1 MNSTMAR
8 TAMASPD
15 AVRAA
20 VGAVVDPELRRTLGD
35 LGMVDV
41 VEVNGSTAAVR
52 VLLTIEGCPKKSDI
66 DAAVRDAAL
75 SVFGVDA
82 VDVTL
87 GVMSDDARR
96 ALSARLHGGRTVED
110 RFGPNSLTRVIAVS
124 SGKGGVGKSTVAVNL
139 AVALAARGLSVGLL
153 DADVHGFSIPGL
165 LGIAHEKPTKVDDMI
180 LPPRAFDV
188 GVISIGMF
196 VDPHTPVSWRGPMM
210 HRTVNQFL
218 SDVHYGDI
226 DVLVCDL
233 PPGTGD
239 VAISLGQLVPTAD
252 VLVVTTPQG
261 SASDIAERS
270 GLVAR
275 QLGQRVIGVVENMS
289 DWTDESGVTHA
300 MFGNGGGADV
310 AARLGVPLLGSIP
323 LTPSVIAAGDSG
335 VPFTTGSPDDPAVR
349 AFAEVVDRVVES
361 ATPRGRA
368 SIPLSV

>member
-1 MNSTMAR
+1 MT
-8 TAMASPD
+8 SPEEL
-15 AVRAA
+15 RAT
-20 VGAVVDPELRRTLGD
+20 VGAVIDPELRRSLGE
-35 LGMVDV
+35 LGMIESAEVD
-41 VEVNGSTAAVR
+41 GTTARVT
-52 VLLTIEGCPKKSDI
+52 VLLTIEACPKRSDI
-66 DAAVRDAAL
+66 DAEVRAAAL
-75 SVFGVDA
+75 ATAGIDKVDL
-82 VDVTL
+82 TL
-87 GVMSDDARR
+87 GVMSVEARK
-96 ALSARLHGGRTVED
+96 ALSAQLHGGRKAED
-110 RFGPNSLTRVIAVS
+110 RFGPKSLVRVIAVS
-124 SGKGGVGKSTVAVNL
+124 SGKGGVGKSTVAANL
-139 AVALAARGLSVGLL
+139 AVALAARGQKVGLL

-165 LGIAHEKPTKVDDMI
+165 LGISDEKPTKVEDMI

-210 HRTVNQFL
+210 HRTINQFL
-218 SDVHYGDI
+218 SDVYFGDL

-252 VLVVTTPQG
+252 VLVVTTPQT

-289 DWTDESGVTHA
+289 DWTDSNGVEHT
-300 MFGNGGGADV
+300 MFGTGGGAEV
-310 AARLGVPLLGSIP
+310 AARLAVPLLGTIP

-335 VPFTTGSPDDPAVR
+335 IPFSVGYPADVAVV
-349 AFAEVVDRVVES
+349 AFNRIVDAVIES
-361 ATPRGRA
+361 APKRGTA

>member
-1 MNSTMAR
+1 MT
-8 TAMASPD
+8 SPD
-15 AVRAA
+15 LVREA
-20 VGAVVDPELRRTLGD
+20 VGAVVDPELRRTLAD
-35 LGMVDV
+35 LGMVDA
-41 VEVNGSTAAVR
+41 VEMSGSTARVR

-66 DAAVRDAAL
+66 DSAVRDAAL
-75 SVFGVDA
+75 SVTGVDA

-124 SGKGGVGKSTVAVNL
+124 SGKGGVGKSTVAANL

-165 LGIAHEKPTKVDDMI
+165 LGIADAKPTKVDDMI

-218 SDVHYGDI
+218 SDVHFGDI

-289 DWTDESGVTHA
+289 DWTDEAGVSHT
-300 MFGNGGGADV
+300 MFGQGGGADV
-310 AARLGVPLLGSIP
+310 ASRLDVSLFGSIP
-323 LTPSVIAAGDSG
+323 LTPSVIAAGDNG
-335 VPFTTGSPDDPAVR
+335 VPFALGDAADPAVR
-349 AFAEVVDRVVES
+349 AFAEIVDRVVES
-361 ATPRGRA
+361 ATPRGRT

>member
-1 MNSTMAR
+1 MT
-8 TAMASPD
+8 SPD
-15 AVRAA
+15 LVRAA
-20 VGAVVDPELRRTLGD
+20 VGAVVDPELRRTLAD
-35 LGMVDV
+35 LSMVET
-41 VEVNGSTAAVR
+41 VEVDGSTARVT
-52 VLLTIEGCPKKSDI
+52 VLLTIEGCPKKTDI
-66 DAAVRDAAL
+66 DAAVRAAAL
-75 SVFGVDA
+75 TVSGIESVDL
-82 VDVTL
+82 TL
-87 GVMSDDARR
+87 GVMSDDARK
-96 ALSARLHGGRTVED
+96 ALSARLHGGRSVDD

-124 SGKGGVGKSTVAVNL
+124 SGKGGVGKSTVAANL

-165 LGIAHEKPTKVDDMI
+165 LGIADEKPTKVDDMI

-218 SDVHYGDI
+218 SDVHFGDL

-252 VLVVTTPQG
+252 VLVVTTPQE

-289 DWTDESGVTHA
+289 DWTDAAGTVHS
-300 MFGNGGGADV
+300 MFGQGGGADV
-310 AARLGVPLLGSIP
+310 AARLDVPLLGTIP
-323 LTPSVIAAGDSG
+323 LTPSVISAGNSG
-335 VPFTTGSPDDPAVR
+335 VPFTTGDKSDPAVA
-349 AFAEVVDRVVES
+349 AFATIVDAVI
-361 ATPRGRA
+361 ATAVPRGRN

>member
-1 MNSTMAR
+1 MT
-8 TAMASPD
+8 SPD
-15 AVRAA
+15 LVRAA
-20 VGAVVDPELRRTLGD
+20 VGSVVDPELRRTLGE
-35 LGMVDV
+35 LGMVES
-41 VEVNGSTAAVR
+41 VEVAGSVATIT

-66 DAAVRDAAL
+66 DADVRRAAL
-75 SVFGVDA
+75 AVDGIDS

-87 GVMSDDARR
+87 GVMSDEARK
-96 ALSARLHGGRTVED
+96 ALSAKLHGGRTAED
-110 RFGPNSLTRVIAVS
+110 RFGPKSLTRVIAVS
-124 SGKGGVGKSTVAVNL
+124 SGKGGVGKSTVAANL

-165 LGIAHEKPTKVDDMI
+165 LGIAEEKPTKVEDMI

-218 SDVHYGDI
+218 SDVHFGDL

-252 VLVVTTPQG
+252 VLVVTTPQA

-289 DWTDESGVTHA
+289 DWTDSDGERHA
-300 MFGNGGGADV
+300 MFGTGGGADV
-310 AARLGVPLLGSIP
+310 ASRLDVPLFGSIP
-323 LTPSVIAAGDSG
+323 LTPSVIEAGDTG
-335 VPFTTGSPDDPAVR
+335 VPFALADGNDPAAV
-349 AFAEVVDRVVES
+349 AFSAIVDRVLES
-361 ATPRGRA
+361 AAPRGRT
-368 SIPLSV
+368 SIPLSL

>member
-1 MNSTMAR
+1 MT
-8 TAMASPD
+8 SPEL
-15 AVRAA
+15 VREA

-35 LGMVDV
+35 LGMVDSV
-41 VEVNGSTAAVR
+41 AVDGGTARVT

-66 DAAVRDAAL
+66 DEAVRSAAL
-75 SVFGVDA
+75 SVDGIREVNL
-82 VDVTL
+82 TL
-87 GVMSDDARR
+87 GVMSDEARK
-96 ALSARLHGGRTVED
+96 ALSVSLHGGRTAEE
-110 RFGPNSLTRVIAVS
+110 RFGAKSLTRVIAVS
-124 SGKGGVGKSTVAVNL
+124 SGKGGVGKSTVAANL
-139 AVALAARGLSVGLL
+139 AVALADRGLSVGLL

-165 LGIAHEKPTKVDDMI
+165 LGIADEKPTKVEDMI

-218 SDVHYGDI
+218 SDVHFGDL
-226 DVLVCDL
+226 DVLICDL

-252 VLVVTTPQG
+252 VLVVTTPQS

-289 DWTDESGVTHA
+289 DWTDDDGVTHT

-310 AARLGVPLLGSIP
+310 AARLDVPLLGSIP

-335 VPFTTGSPDDPAVR
+335 VPFTRGDASDPAVR
-349 AFAEVVDRVVES
+349 AFADIVDRVVES
-361 ATPRGRA
+361 AAPRGRT

>member
-1 MNSTMAR
+1 MT
-8 TAMASPD
+8 SPEEL
-15 AVRAA
+15 RAA
-20 VGAVVDPELRRTLGD
+20 VGSVIDPELRRSLGD
-35 LGMVDV
+35 LGMIESAEVD
-41 VEVNGSTAAVR
+41 GGTARVT
-52 VLLTIEGCPKKSDI
+52 VLLTIEACPKRSDI
-66 DAAVRDAAL
+66 EAEVRAAAL
-75 SVFGVDA
+75 AVSGIEQVDL
-82 VDVTL
+82 TL
-87 GVMSDDARR
+87 GVMSAEARK
-96 ALSARLHGGRTVED
+96 ALSAQLHGGRKAED
-110 RFGPNSLTRVIAVS
+110 RFGPKSLVRVIAVS
-124 SGKGGVGKSTVAVNL
+124 SGKGGVGKSTVAANL
-139 AVALAARGLSVGLL
+139 AVALAARGQKVGLL

-165 LGIAHEKPTKVDDMI
+165 LGISDEKPTKVEDMI

-210 HRTVNQFL
+210 HRTINQFL
-218 SDVHYGDI
+218 SDVYFGDL

-252 VLVVTTPQG
+252 VLVVTTPQT

-289 DWTDESGVTHA
+289 DWTDSDGVEHT
-300 MFGNGGGADV
+300 MFGTGGGADV
-310 AARLGVPLLGSIP
+310 AARLAVPLFGTIP

-335 VPFTTGSPDDPAVR
+335 TPFSIGDPADVAVV
-349 AFAEVVDRVVES
+349 AFNRIVDAVIES
-361 ATPRGRA
+361 APQRGTA